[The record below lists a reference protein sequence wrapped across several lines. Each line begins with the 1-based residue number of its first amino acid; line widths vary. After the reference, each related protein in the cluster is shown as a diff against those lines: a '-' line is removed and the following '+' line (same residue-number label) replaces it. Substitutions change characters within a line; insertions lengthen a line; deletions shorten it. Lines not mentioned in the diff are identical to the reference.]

1 MSKFDEIDE
10 FLDIEP
16 VDDPKNN
23 NVEKI
28 EKKDDPTLD
37 Y

>member
-1 MSKFDEIDE
+1 MSKFDDIDE

-16 VDDPKNN
+16 VDDQKNN
-23 NVEKI
+23 KVEKI

-37 Y
+37 